1 MKIKKIGLGIVGL
14 GTVGTGLI
22 EIIQKNKNLY
32 KNKYNIDFSI
42 NGISAKNQKK
52 NRNINIKSYKW
63 FNNPIKMTEQPN
75 IDIVVELIGGS
86 DGLALKLALKSL
98 RNGKYFITANKAL
111 IAKHGVKM
119 SEVSEQYNTKFSF
132 EAAVGGGIPI
142 IRLLHNSLIVGKIRN
157 IYGILNGTCNY
168 ILTKMREDN
177 LQFTKALKQ
186 AQKLGFAEANPKD
199 DISGTDTAYKLAILS
214 NIAFGIN
221 TRASEIY
228 VEGISKVEEIDIKMA
243 QRLGYRIVLLGIA
256 NLKNNQ
262 VMQRVHPSLVSDN
275 SMISKVDNELNT
287 IIIEDQVADKVMVVG
302 KGAGKNPTAASVMT
316 DIININDENKKKF
329 FVSKD
334 KKTKNFISQDISKR
348 EGRFYIR
355 MGVDDKPGVL
365 ADITHFFKKK
375 KISIKSMFQLDNKI
389 KNIVPLIFVTH
400 KIEENKISL
409 VLKKMKSIKK
419 IKTKIILLRI
429 EEL

>member
-262 VMQRVHPSLVSDN
+262 VMQRVHPCLVSNN

-287 IIIEDQVADKVMVVG
+287 IIIEDQLADKVMVVG
-302 KGAGKNPTAASVMT
+302 KGAGKNPTATSVMT

-334 KKTKNFISQDISKR
+334 KKIKSFISQDISKR

-355 MGVDDKPGVL
+355 MGVDDRPGVL
-365 ADITHFFKKK
+365 ADITLFFKKQ

-389 KNIVPLIFVTH
+389 NNIVPLIFVTH
-400 KIEENKISL
+400 KIAEKKISL
-409 VLKKMKSIKK
+409 VLKKIESLKK
-419 IKTKIILLRI
+419 IKTNILLLRI

>member
-316 DIININDENKKKF
+316 DIININYENKKKF